1 MNKLEDFNPSNNSL
15 EDKVILITGAGSGI
29 GRALSIKFSQM
40 GANLILLSRDLG
52 KLENVY
58 EEIIK
63 EGHKEPLIH
72 SMDFENPVEENFL
85 VVKEAIEEKYGKLD
99 GLLNNAG
106 FLGDKSPL
114 DQYKYSLWKKVF
126 NINVDSTFLLTKA
139 LMPLLKN
146 SDMGSIIFTSSGV
159 GKKGKAYWG
168 AYAISKFATE
178 GMMQVFADELENTSN
193 LRINCVNPG
202 AVRTKMRE
210 AAYPAEDPNS
220 NPPPEQILNLYIFL
234 MSDESKEINGQ
245 SINAQ

>member
-1 MNKLEDFNPSNNSL
+1 
-15 EDKVILITGAGSGI
+15 
-29 GRALSIKFSQM
+29 
-40 GANLILLSRDLG
+40 
-52 KLENVY
+52 
-58 EEIIK
+58 
-63 EGHKEPLIH
+63 
-72 SMDFENPVEENFL
+72 
-85 VVKEAIEEKYGKLD
+85 
-99 GLLNNAG
+99 
-106 FLGDKSPL
+106 
-114 DQYKYSLWKKVF
+114 
-126 NINVDSTFLLTKA
+126 
-139 LMPLLKN
+139 MPLLKN